1 MSLNTGF
8 WLQVEITQTFLDRW
22 ATVYKEEDFVL
33 KPRQQQVGRPETKGI
48 KKAEYHCNKTELI

>member
-33 KPRQQQVGRPETKGI
+33 KPRQQQVGRH
-48 KKAEYHCNKTELI
+48 KKAENHSNKTELI